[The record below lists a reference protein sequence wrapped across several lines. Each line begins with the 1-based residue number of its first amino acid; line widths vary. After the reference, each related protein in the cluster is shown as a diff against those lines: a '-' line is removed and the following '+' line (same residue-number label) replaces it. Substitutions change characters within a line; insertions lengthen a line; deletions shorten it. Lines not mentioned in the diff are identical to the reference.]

1 MAGIAAAAAGLVGAA
16 VFATDAWYTVDP
28 GHRAVLFSRINGVQD
43 RIYEEGLHF
52 KVPWFQWPLIYDIR
66 QRPHTIRS
74 LSGSKDL
81 QTVDLGIRTITHPNE
96 LSIPHIARNIG
107 KDFDAKILPSLT
119 KETLK
124 SIIAQYN
131 ASQLITMRNEVSNQ
145 IREDLDRRCRDFFMV
160 LDDVAITELSFSPQY
175 ARAVEEKQ
183 IAQQE
188 VQRYSFVVEK
198 AKQERQQKIVN
209 AEGDA
214 EAARLI
220 GSSCSKNPAYLKL
233 KKIEYAKD
241 IAKIVGG
248 SNNRVFLDNEGLM
261 LNPFEDSIFK
271 NMDMTVNKKVETPVV
286 ESS

>member
-1 MAGIAAAAAGLVGAA
+1 MG
-16 VFATDAWYTVDP
+16 
-28 GHRAVLFSRINGVQD
+28 
-43 RIYEEGLHF
+43 
-52 KVPWFQWPLIYDIR
+52 
-66 QRPHTIRS
+66 
-74 LSGSKDL
+74 L

-183 IAQQE
+183 IAQQ
-188 VQRYSFVVEK
+188 
-198 AKQERQQKIVN
+198 
-209 AEGDA
+209 
-214 EAARLI
+214 
-220 GSSCSKNPAYLKL
+220 
-233 KKIEYAKD
+233 
-241 IAKIVGG
+241 
-248 SNNRVFLDNEGLM
+248 
-261 LNPFEDSIFK
+261 
-271 NMDMTVNKKVETPVV
+271 
-286 ESS
+286 